1 MDERDRDNLRF
12 LMNLKTENIMQWM
25 LEVGPDDVMY
35 AMALLETAALEEL
48 DIETEENEL
57 AEANSL
63 LAQFML
69 PKNNTGS
76 LPAND

>member
-48 DIETEENEL
+48 DIEMEGNEFT
-57 AEANSL
+57 EANSL
-63 LAQFML
+63 IAQFML

>member
-48 DIETEENEL
+48 DIEMEGNEFT
-57 AEANSL
+57 EANSL
-63 LAQFML
+63 IARFML